1 MSKANNNWDI
11 KRLGDTGSTI
21 STGPFGTMLHKADYV
36 ADGIPLVNPMNLIGS
51 QIVPSKKMMVS
62 AATKQRLENYV
73 LRKGDIVVARRG
85 EMGRCA
91 IVTEAE
97 DGWLC
102 GTGSF
107 FVRLSKSIDPQY
119 FLAFFRSNAVKDV
132 LDQNSIG
139 TTMSSLN
146 HGILNNLEIPLPS
159 LAKQK
164 RIVTVLNEAFE
175 GISKA
180 KAYAKQS
187 MAGARLLFD
196 SRLRE
201 QFAIQWRSNKIVSL
215 AELAT
220 DIVDGDHLPPPKSST
235 GVPFVTIS
243 NVDKRSHQIDFTDTY
258 FVSRE
263 YFDRLTPNKKPRRGD
278 LLYTVTGS
286 FGIPVKIQDDR
297 EFCFQR
303 HIGLIRPMSNVSTS
317 WLYYLVRSPQL
328 MEQANEG
335 ATGTAQ
341 KTVSLSVLRR
351 FRVPQLS
358 LQEQKTMSSDLDTL
372 LQETERLEATQFNKL
387 VALDA
392 LKQSILHQAFSG
404 NL

>member
-1 MSKANNNWDI
+1 VSELRANDQHSGNRSTDQWKSVPFEQAIENVSYTNKIQRSDFLSEGAYPIVSQEEGLVNGYWNQPTDVFRPTRPLTVFGDHTQTL
-11 KRLGDTGSTI
+11 KYVDFDFVLG
-21 STGPFGTMLHKADYV
+21 
-36 ADGIPLVNPMNLIGS
+36 ADGIKILQP
-51 QIVPSKKMMVS
+51 K
-62 AATKQRLENYV
+62 
-73 LRKGDIVVARRG
+73 
-85 EMGRCA
+85 
-91 IVTEAE
+91 
-97 DGWLC
+97 
-102 GTGSF
+102 SF
-107 FVRLSKSIDPQY
+107 LLSK
-119 FLAFFRSNAVKDV
+119 FFHYQLQGFTLK
-132 LDQNSIG
+132 
-139 TTMSSLN
+139 SLGYAR
-146 HGILNNLEIPLPS
+146 HYRLLKEKQVVYPS
-159 LAKQK
+159 LPEQE
-164 RIVTVLNEAFE
+164 RIVAILDKAFE
-175 GISKA
+175 EINKA
-180 KAYAKQS
+180 KANAEQS

-196 SRLRE
+196 NQLRE
-201 QFAIQWRSNKIVSL
+201 QFDTQWRSKKIVSL
-215 AELAT
+215 TELAT

-263 YFDRLTPNKKPRRGD
+263 YFDRLKSNKKPRPGD

-303 HIGLIRPMSNVSTS
+303 HIGLIRPKSNVSTS

-328 MEQANEG
+328 VEQANEG

-358 LQEQKTMSSDLDTL
+358 LQEQISMASDLDTL
-372 LQETERLEATQFNKL
+372 LLETERLEATQFNKL
-387 VALDA
+387 AALDA
-392 LKQSILHQAFSG
+392 LKQSILYQAFSG